1 MKPTPINQMT
11 EAQLQIAIKAKE
23 MSMDCTRRL
32 ISQADTLPLSM
43 VVEFWEELQRQTKQL
58 EKLQELATN

>member
-1 MKPTPINQMT
+1 MKRTPINQMT
-11 EAQLQIAIKAKE
+11 PERLKIAIWATE
-23 MSMDCTRRL
+23 SSMNCTRRL

-43 VVEFWEELQRQTKQL
+43 VVEFWEELQHQTKQL